1 MELAQNVLLSY
12 FCRDLPM
19 QSIIIFVALRIQSH
33 DTNILLKENPLPE
46 KLKMSMSTV
55 PEMQS
60 LDFDPKYIYLP
71 LSYFSIWILL
81 DRTIILRS
89 WKS

>member
-1 MELAQNVLLSY
+1 
-12 FCRDLPM
+12 M

-60 LDFDPKYIYLP
+60 LDFDPKYI
-71 LSYFSIWILL
+71 FAI
-81 DRTIILRS
+81 IILQYLDIAGQNNYIEIMEILNIMTIYIT
-89 WKS
+89 KSL